1 MVRGRI
7 EIEID
12 ASSPLKRNLG
22 ADSASPRVLG
32 SAVEWSDLQPPPPS
46 PVHRIPS
53 HATNSL
59 ALRTS
64 TVEIRFK
71 KQLAGKSRLKRN
83 KFVSD
88 DTTEKTPMDP

>member
-32 SAVEWSDLQPPPPS
+32 SAVEWSDLQPPPPLAC
-46 PVHRIPS
+46 PS
-53 HATNSL
+53 HSFPCH
-59 ALRTS
+59 
-64 TVEIRFK
+64 E
-71 KQLAGKSRLKRN
+71 
-83 KFVSD
+83 
-88 DTTEKTPMDP
+88 